1 MKKLLLVISLF
12 ASLIAVAQTGIEI
25 DDSITSGGV
34 TRKYRLYVP
43 LMYNPVTAVPLI
55 MNFHGLGTTSA
66 LQESYGD
73 FRKIADTANFLIVH
87 PQGRVQP
94 GLNLTGWGTFFATSQ
109 AVPEINFT
117 SELLDTLKAHYNIN
131 LNRVYSTGMSN
142 GGFMSYVLA
151 CQLSERFAAIASV
164 SGSLVPQHLNICNT
178 QHPMPI
184 MEIHG
189 TADSIVGYN
198 GTGGWIAST
207 DIDTLVKHWVDF
219 NNCNTVATTIDTLPD
234 INTTDS
240 TRAIH
245 YVWDNGTAGSTVEL
259 YKIIDGGHTW
269 PGAATSL
276 GSVSQ
281 VGVTNHDF
289 NATQEIWRFFS
300 QHKSFVGI
308 TEQTTNEMDFD
319 VYPNPSN
326 GLFTVTITNTNSEDI
341 SISVID
347 ILGKEIVQLS
357 DKNRSTEYNK
367 QVHLEHL
374 APGIY
379 FVKLTIGNDVK
390 TQKIIVQQ
398 LY

>member
-1 MKKLLLVISLF
+1 MKKFLLILSLF
-12 ASLIAVAQTGIEI
+12 ISIIATAQTGIEI
-25 DDSITSGGV
+25 DDSINSGGV
-34 TRKYRLYVP
+34 FRKYRLYVP
-43 LMYNPVTAVPLI
+43 LMYDPATAVPLI

-66 LQESYGD
+66 MQESYGD
-73 FRKIADTANFLIVH
+73 FRKIADTANFIIVH

-94 GLNLTGWGTFFATSQ
+94 GINLTGWGTFFATSQ

-117 SELLDTLKAHYNIN
+117 SQLLDTLKAHYNIN

-164 SGSLVPQHLNICNT
+164 CGSMVSINLNICNT
-178 QHPMPI
+178 LHPMPL

-189 TADSIVGYN
+189 TADSIVGYE
-198 GTGGWIAST
+198 GTGGWIPSIH
-207 DIDTLVKHWVDF
+207 IDTLVKHWVDF
-219 NNCNTVATTIDTLPD
+219 NNCNTVAASIDTLPD
-234 INTTDS
+234 VNTTDS

-245 YVWDNGTAGSTVEL
+245 YVWDNGNAGSTVEL

-289 NATQEIWRFFS
+289 NATNEIWRFFS

-308 TEQTTNEMDFD
+308 TEQAINEIEF
-319 VYPNPSN
+319 VLYPNPSD
-326 GLFTVTITNTNSEDI
+326 GIFTLTFSNTNSENI

-347 ILGKEIVQLS
+347 ILGKEVFHLS
-357 DKNRSTEYNK
+357 DKSRSTEYNK
-367 QVHLEHL
+367 QINLGNL

-379 FVKLTIGNDVK
+379 SIKLSIGNDYK
-390 TQKIIVQQ
+390 TQKLIVQ
-398 LY
+398 